1 MFLKTTAE
9 RMEPLHILKLRP
21 PSMSFPGEKLNKLT
35 VYRSNMSKEFPAQYH
50 RGFADDD
57 ISFFLSQRP
66 ICVLRLPSQSH
77 LSGGSRRLRKSI
89 PHNIGLIK
97 SKEYFPFHFSR
108 VGI

>member
-9 RMEPLHILKLRP
+9 HIEPLHILKLRP

-66 ICVLRLPSQSH
+66 ICVLRLH
-77 LSGGSRRLRKSI
+77 LKVI
-89 PHNIGLIK
+89 
-97 SKEYFPFHFSR
+97 
-108 VGI
+108 